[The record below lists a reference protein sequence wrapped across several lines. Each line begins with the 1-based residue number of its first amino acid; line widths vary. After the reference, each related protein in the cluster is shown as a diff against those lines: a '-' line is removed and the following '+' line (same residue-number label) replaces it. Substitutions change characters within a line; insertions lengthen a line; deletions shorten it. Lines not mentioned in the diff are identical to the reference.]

1 MVSIYPEVDLA
12 ILYGYQI
19 PTRDFPSG
27 RTKADVIFQES
38 KEFLALHDIENK
50 ISILKLQGYNDNN
63 IPTNLTALNDL
74 YQKTSLPL
82 MPILSTSGITENSV
96 SIKWSSDPYPATI
109 TGYGYTLKN
118 IDTDQTIKQ
127 TQLMSGLRNSFETNL
142 ESGTNYKAYLFAIK
156 AEGNSD
162 ESSISFKTLGV
173 TIPTYDFIIEPDGL
187 VRMFRIGAVEYTE
200 IKIEPDSVQSIIDRN
215 VGRLLTAQERAIPYP
230 RPVPEPITHCVNI
243 YTLDI
248 GGNVL
253 SDHYDSITATQFQQ
267 LKNEGKYVFL
277 CEDGIIPTEQQ
288 VRNFYG
294 YTAPVEDSSINSTMV
309 SQSVGAFILKDG
321 ILKGEILY
329 IANQAQYN
337 NENKLISGF
346 NPFYYS
352 EIKNLISF
360 VQINS
365 KSGIPLITKPNGLN
379 FTATERDERIQIDEG
394 HAGELQN
401 YKEITVNFLVLKSPS
416 DMRAFASNKQ
426 IQVIEEPPPDE
437 PKPCQVGYHKDF
449 SGKCVPDD
457 PLPEIPRDKLID
469 TLKGF
474 LFGTVALSL
483 LARKY

>member
-1 MVSIYPEVDLA
+1 MA
-12 ILYGYQI
+12 
-19 PTRDFPSG
+19 TFPSVEDFRLIQIGIQYGAYVKDSGTVDQLYAARNLG
-27 RTKADVIFQES
+27 RQIEARLLAVGGDTGYTLEQLEQAETPKTVPES
-38 KEFLALHDIENK
+38 ATIGF
-50 ISILKLQGYNDNN
+50 DNVTDKSVLVFWN
-63 IPTNLTALNDL
+63 PHSN
-74 YQKTSLPL
+74 
-82 MPILSTSGITENSV
+82 GNS
-96 SIKWSSDPYPATI
+96 PI
-109 TGYGYTLKN
+109 TGYHLILKN
-118 IDTDQTIKQ
+118 EDTGQTIIELNPNAN
-127 TQLMSGLRNSFETNL
+127 TTNYFFQNL
-142 ESGTNYKAYLFAIK
+142 DSATNYKAYVIVINAI
-156 AEGNSD
+156 GNSF
-162 ESSISFKTLGV
+162 EQSYGFKTLGV
-173 TIPTYDFIIEPDGL
+173 KVEPEPEPD
-187 VRMFRIGAVEYTE
+187 
-200 IKIEPDSVQSIIDRN
+200 
-215 VGRLLTAQERAIPYP
+215 
-230 RPVPEPITHCVNI
+230 ITYCVNV
-243 YTLDI
+243 YTLDS

-253 SDHYDSITATQFQQ
+253 SDHYDKINLSNLQN
-267 LKNEGKYVFL
+267 LLSENKYVIQ
-277 CEDGIIPTEQQ
+277 CKENIIPTEQQ
-288 VRNFYG
+288 VRDFYG
-294 YTAPVEDSSINSTMV
+294 YTAPVADSSINSTMV
-309 SQSVGAFILKDG
+309 SQSVGSFILKDG

-352 EIKNLISF
+352 KIKNLISF

-401 YKEITVNFLVLKSPS
+401 YKEITINFLVLKSPS

-426 IQVIEEPPPDE
+426 IQVIETNGDGTE
-437 PKPCQVGYHKDF
+437 CQINYHKDF

>member
-1 MVSIYPEVDLA
+1 MA
-12 ILYGYQI
+12 
-19 PTRDFPSG
+19 TFPSVEDFRLIQIGIQYGAYVKDSGTVDQLYAARNLG
-27 RTKADVIFQES
+27 RQIEARLLAVGGDTGYTLEQLEQAETPKTVPES
-38 KEFLALHDIENK
+38 ATIGF
-50 ISILKLQGYNDNN
+50 DNVTDKSVLVFWN
-63 IPTNLTALNDL
+63 PHSN
-74 YQKTSLPL
+74 
-82 MPILSTSGITENSV
+82 GNS
-96 SIKWSSDPYPATI
+96 PI
-109 TGYGYTLKN
+109 TGYHLILKN
-118 IDTDQTIKQ
+118 EDTGQTIIELNPNAN
-127 TQLMSGLRNSFETNL
+127 TTNYFFQNL
-142 ESGTNYKAYLFAIK
+142 DSATNYKAYVIVINAI
-156 AEGNSD
+156 GNSF
-162 ESSISFKTLGV
+162 EQSYGFKTLGV
-173 TIPTYDFIIEPDGL
+173 KVEPEPEPD
-187 VRMFRIGAVEYTE
+187 
-200 IKIEPDSVQSIIDRN
+200 
-215 VGRLLTAQERAIPYP
+215 
-230 RPVPEPITHCVNI
+230 ITYCVNV
-243 YTLDI
+243 YTLDS

-253 SDHYDSITATQFQQ
+253 SDHYDKINLSNLQN
-267 LKNEGKYVFL
+267 LLSENKYVIQ
-277 CEDGIIPTEQQ
+277 CKENIIPTEQQ
-288 VRNFYG
+288 VRDFYG
-294 YTAPVEDSSINSTMV
+294 YTAPVADSSINSTMV
-309 SQSVGAFILKDG
+309 SQSVGSFILKDG

-401 YKEITVNFLVLKSPS
+401 YKEITINFLVLKSPS

-426 IQVIEEPPPDE
+426 IQVIETNGDGTE
-437 PKPCQVGYHKDF
+437 CQINYHKDF

>member
-1 MVSIYPEVDLA
+1 MA
-12 ILYGYQI
+12 
-19 PTRDFPSG
+19 TFPSVEDFRLIQIGIQYGAYVKDSGTVDQLYAARNLG
-27 RTKADVIFQES
+27 RQIEARLLAVGGDTGYTLEQLEQAETPKTVPES
-38 KEFLALHDIENK
+38 ATIGF
-50 ISILKLQGYNDNN
+50 DNVTDKSVLVFWN
-63 IPTNLTALNDL
+63 PHSN
-74 YQKTSLPL
+74 
-82 MPILSTSGITENSV
+82 GNS
-96 SIKWSSDPYPATI
+96 PI
-109 TGYGYTLKN
+109 TGYHLILKN
-118 IDTDQTIKQ
+118 EDTGQTIIELNPNAN
-127 TQLMSGLRNSFETNL
+127 TTNYFFQNL
-142 ESGTNYKAYLFAIK
+142 DSATNYKAYVIVINAI
-156 AEGNSD
+156 GNSF
-162 ESSISFKTLGV
+162 EQSYGFKTLGV
-173 TIPTYDFIIEPDGL
+173 K
-187 VRMFRIGAVEYTE
+187 VE
-200 IKIEPDSVQSIIDRN
+200 
-215 VGRLLTAQERAIPYP
+215 
-230 RPVPEPITHCVNI
+230 PEPVITYCVNV
-243 YTLDI
+243 YTLDS

-253 SDHYDSITATQFQQ
+253 SDHYDKINLSNLQN
-267 LKNEGKYVFL
+267 LLSENKYVIQ
-277 CEDGIIPTEQQ
+277 CKENIIPTEQQ
-288 VRNFYG
+288 VRDFYG
-294 YTAPVEDSSINSTMV
+294 YTAPVADSSINSTMV
-309 SQSVGAFILKDG
+309 SQSVGSFILKDG

-352 EIKNLISF
+352 KIKNLISF

-401 YKEITVNFLVLKSPS
+401 YKEITINFLVLKSPS

-426 IQVIEEPPPDE
+426 IQVIETNGDGTE
-437 PKPCQVGYHKDF
+437 CQINYHKDF

>member
-1 MVSIYPEVDLA
+1 MA
-12 ILYGYQI
+12 
-19 PTRDFPSG
+19 TFPSVEDFRLIQIGIQYGAYVKDSGTVDQLYVARNLG
-27 RTKADVIFQES
+27 RQIEARLLAVGGDTGYTLEQLEQAETPKTVPES
-38 KEFLALHDIENK
+38 ATIGF
-50 ISILKLQGYNDNN
+50 DNVTDKSVLVFWN
-63 IPTNLTALNDL
+63 PHSN
-74 YQKTSLPL
+74 
-82 MPILSTSGITENSV
+82 GNS
-96 SIKWSSDPYPATI
+96 PI
-109 TGYGYTLKN
+109 TGYHLILKN
-118 IDTDQTIKQ
+118 EDTGQTIIELNPNAN
-127 TQLMSGLRNSFETNL
+127 TTNYFFQNL
-142 ESGTNYKAYLFAIK
+142 DSATNYKAYVIVINAI
-156 AEGNSD
+156 GNSF
-162 ESSISFKTLGV
+162 EQSYGFKTLGV
-173 TIPTYDFIIEPDGL
+173 K
-187 VRMFRIGAVEYTE
+187 VE
-200 IKIEPDSVQSIIDRN
+200 
-215 VGRLLTAQERAIPYP
+215 
-230 RPVPEPITHCVNI
+230 PEPEPEPVITYCVNV
-243 YTLDI
+243 YTLDS

-253 SDHYDSITATQFQQ
+253 SDHYDKINLSNLQN
-267 LKNEGKYVFL
+267 LLSENKYVIQ
-277 CEDGIIPTEQQ
+277 CKENIIPTEQQ
-288 VRNFYG
+288 VRDFYG
-294 YTAPVEDSSINSTMV
+294 YTAPVADSSINSTMV
-309 SQSVGAFILKDG
+309 SQSVGSFILKDG

-352 EIKNLISF
+352 KIKNLISF

-401 YKEITVNFLVLKSPS
+401 YKEITINFLVLKSPS

-426 IQVIEEPPPDE
+426 IQVIETNGDGTE
-437 PKPCQVGYHKDF
+437 CQINYHKDF

>member
-1 MVSIYPEVDLA
+1 
-12 ILYGYQI
+12 
-19 PTRDFPSG
+19 
-27 RTKADVIFQES
+27 
-38 KEFLALHDIENK
+38 
-50 ISILKLQGYNDNN
+50 
-63 IPTNLTALNDL
+63 
-74 YQKTSLPL
+74 
-82 MPILSTSGITENSV
+82 
-96 SIKWSSDPYPATI
+96 
-109 TGYGYTLKN
+109 
-118 IDTDQTIKQ
+118 
-127 TQLMSGLRNSFETNL
+127 
-142 ESGTNYKAYLFAIK
+142 
-156 AEGNSD
+156 
-162 ESSISFKTLGV
+162 
-173 TIPTYDFIIEPDGL
+173 
-187 VRMFRIGAVEYTE
+187 
-200 IKIEPDSVQSIIDRN
+200 
-215 VGRLLTAQERAIPYP
+215 
-230 RPVPEPITHCVNI
+230 
-243 YTLDI
+243 
-248 GGNVL
+248 
-253 SDHYDSITATQFQQ
+253 
-267 LKNEGKYVFL
+267 
-277 CEDGIIPTEQQ
+277 
-288 VRNFYG
+288 
-294 YTAPVEDSSINSTMV
+294 MV
-309 SQSVGAFILKDG
+309 SQSVGSFILKDG

-401 YKEITVNFLVLKSPS
+401 YKEITINFLVLKSPS

-426 IQVIEEPPPDE
+426 IQVIETNGDGTE
-437 PKPCQVGYHKDF
+437 CQINYHKDF

>member
-1 MVSIYPEVDLA
+1 MA
-12 ILYGYQI
+12 
-19 PTRDFPSG
+19 TFPSVEDFRLIQIGIQYGAYVKDSGTVDQLYAARNLG
-27 RTKADVIFQES
+27 RQIEARLLAVGGDTGYTLEQLEQAETPKTVPES
-38 KEFLALHDIENK
+38 ATIGF
-50 ISILKLQGYNDNN
+50 DNVTDKSVLVFWN
-63 IPTNLTALNDL
+63 PHSN
-74 YQKTSLPL
+74 
-82 MPILSTSGITENSV
+82 GNS
-96 SIKWSSDPYPATI
+96 PI
-109 TGYGYTLKN
+109 TGYHLILKN
-118 IDTDQTIKQ
+118 EDTGQTIIELNPNAN
-127 TQLMSGLRNSFETNL
+127 TTNYFFQNL
-142 ESGTNYKAYLFAIK
+142 DSATNYKAYVIVINAI
-156 AEGNSD
+156 GNSF
-162 ESSISFKTLGV
+162 EQSYGFKTLGV
-173 TIPTYDFIIEPDGL
+173 K
-187 VRMFRIGAVEYTE
+187 VE
-200 IKIEPDSVQSIIDRN
+200 
-215 VGRLLTAQERAIPYP
+215 
-230 RPVPEPITHCVNI
+230 PEPEPEPVITYCVNV
-243 YTLDI
+243 YTLDS

-253 SDHYDSITATQFQQ
+253 SDHYDKINLSNLQN
-267 LKNEGKYVFL
+267 LLSENKYVIQ
-277 CEDGIIPTEQQ
+277 CKENIIPTEQQ
-288 VRNFYG
+288 VRDFYG
-294 YTAPVEDSSINSTMV
+294 YTAPVADSSINSTMV
-309 SQSVGAFILKDG
+309 SQSVGSFILKDG

-352 EIKNLISF
+352 KIKNLISF

-401 YKEITVNFLVLKSPS
+401 YKEITINFLVLKSPS

-426 IQVIEEPPPDE
+426 IQVIETNGDGTE
-437 PKPCQVGYHKDF
+437 CQINYHKDF